1 MADNGK
7 SKTRRTLK
15 ATGDMLRLIKALPA
29 AKAFSLHLFIGDS
42 ENVIKRK
49 LKELNDVFGEEIE
62 TLDLTKSN
70 TPVPYLLSSVS
81 KSGPGKIIVV
91 NGLGKCIYPVE
102 NEIDLEFL
110 PALNARLFE
119 LRKLNYRLVVVIPI
133 HLYETIKEDAPD
145 IWEWRSGLY
154 LFEERNDDRYET
166 STYLCDH
173 FLGSL
178 HSETYLQKQT
188 LRHLYKTLKFEYT
201 EETHDNGLILEHTLL
216 GKIGCLLYKL
226 GNYRQAFDYFRKQ
239 LDFCEIIEDE
249 KLFPPVLN
257 NIGMVYA
264 ALSNYDEALEYLQ
277 RAWKIGETTLRGDNH
292 PNKSIMLSNIGEV
305 HLCLGNLQD
314 AFLNCRQA
322 LRMSEKRLGM
332 RHPNLV
338 PIINK
343 YARVLREQK
352 QYDDALDQYRRALH
366 IVEKQF
372 DIDHPYLAVVLQNIG
387 MTYFSQEKYDVAR
400 RYVYRTVEITER
412 ALGAEH
418 PYFGLLLNNI
428 GLTHYHTDHED
439 WALKYFTWALE
450 IRKNSVGSQDLLIGT
465 ISSNI
470 AKVIYNQGKYDEA
483 KAYLREAH
491 DIYRLKLPEDHPEL
505 ESVKQWILMVTEAQF
520 AAKKEAKL
528 QENNEA

>member
-1 MADNGK
+1 
-7 SKTRRTLK
+7 
-15 ATGDMLRLIKALPA
+15 MLRLIKALPA
-29 AKAFSLHLFIGDS
+29 VKDFSLHLFIGDS
-42 ENVIKRK
+42 ENVIKKK
-49 LKELNDVFGEEIE
+49 LKELTDVFGEEIE

-70 TPVPYLLSSVS
+70 KPVSYLLTKVS
-81 KSGPGKIIVV
+81 QSEPGRIMVV
-91 NGLGKCIYPVE
+91 NGLGKCVYPAE

-110 PALNARLFE
+110 PVLNTQLFE
-119 LRKLNYRLVVVIPI
+119 LRKISRRVVLVIPI
-133 HLYETIKEDAPD
+133 HLYELIQKDAPD

-154 LFEERNDDRYET
+154 LFEERDEDRYET
-166 STYLCDH
+166 AAYLCDH

-188 LRHLYKTLKFEYT
+188 LHQLYKTLKYEYT
-201 EETHDNGLILEHTLL
+201 AETHDKSVLLEHALL

-239 LDFCEIIEDE
+239 LDFCEIIGDE
-249 KLFPPVLN
+249 KLFPPVHN

-277 RAWKIGETTLRGDNH
+277 RAWKLGETTLRGDNH

-305 HLCLGNLQD
+305 HQYLGSLQD

-400 RYVYRTVEITER
+400 RYMYRTVEITER
-412 ALGAEH
+412 AMGAEH
-418 PYFGLLLNNI
+418 PYFGLLMNNI
-428 GLTHYHTDHED
+428 GLTHYHSDHED

-450 IRKNSVGSQDLLIGT
+450 IRKNSVGSQDLLIGN
-465 ISSNI
+465 ISANI
-470 AKVIYNQGKYDEA
+470 AKVLYSQEKYDEA
-483 KAYLREAH
+483 KTYLREAH
-491 DIYRLKLPEDHPEL
+491 DIYRLKLPEEHPEL
-505 ESVKQWILMVTEAQF
+505 ASIKQWILMVTEAQF
-520 AAKKEAKL
+520 AAKKEARI
-528 QENNEA
+528 QQNNEA